1 MYKKQKEASL
11 ISRTTIQVRF
21 SEVDSMRIVWHGAYV
36 KYFEDGRE
44 EFGRK
49 FKGLGYTDFFENGYP
64 APIVDLQLQY
74 KKPLTCNDKVVVEV
88 RYINTEAAK
97 ILFEYVLF
105 KENTNEI
112 IATGSSVQVFL
123 NKEGELELVNPDFY
137 LKWKER
143 WEVK

>member
-1 MYKKQKEASL
+1 MQRKQKEASL
-11 ISRTTIQVRF
+11 VGRTTFQVRF

-44 EFGRK
+44 AFGRE

-64 APIVDLQLQY
+64 APIVDLQLKY
-74 KKPLTCNDKVVVEV
+74 KKPLACNDRAVVEV

-97 ILFEYVLF
+97 ICFEYTIF
-105 KENTNEI
+105 KEETNEI
-112 IATGSSVQVFL
+112 VATGSSVQVFL
-123 NKEGELELVNPDFY
+123 NSEGELELVNPEFY

-143 WEVK
+143 WGVK